1 MTRKKRFLYGL
12 IGVWFIGLITLL
24 SAHRHTSASSFEAQN
39 PDLMAGSKIFT
50 PTCSNGYCHGKDGS
64 GGSAP
69 SLRGKAFTTEF
80 LIRVIANGIPGTP
93 MPAFKN
99 AYSQKEIEQLA
110 AYVLWLSKTD
120 ASKPLPAL
128 PNKATDTNVE
138 VKLPANSDS
147 KGTKSPVEQKRL
159 ENAEIDGSII
169 IGDSQAGKQL
179 FFDAMDDRSCR
190 VCHSFQGRGG
200 KLASDLS
207 AISSK
212 SPRELL
218 QSIVAPGAIIAQ
230 NYSTIKLTTSD
241 GETIVGVKGEED
253 AESVRVYDTSSL
265 PPVLRTIQKANVAKI
280 EQMKHSVMPIDYASR
295 YTLKQLLDLIAFL
308 KSADKSQ
315 TTVSLKDLF

>member
-1 MTRKKRFLYGL
+1 MTRKKMFLYWL
-12 IGVWFIGLITLL
+12 IGAWIIGLITLL
-24 SAHRHTSASSFEAQN
+24 SAHRLTRASSFEVQN
-39 PDLMAGSKIFT
+39 PDLVAGNKLFT
-50 PTCSNGYCHGKDGS
+50 PTCSNGYCHGKDGT

-69 SLRGKAFTTEF
+69 SLRGKTFTTEF

-99 AYSQKEIEQLA
+99 AYSQKEIEQLT

-128 PNKATDTNVE
+128 PHTPSNGSAE
-138 VKLPANSDS
+138 LKLKVNPDS
-147 KGTKSPVEQKRL
+147 TIPSSPVERKGL
-159 ENAEIDGSII
+159 ENAETDGSII
-169 IGDSQAGKQL
+169 IGDSQAGRRL
-179 FFDAMDDRSCR
+179 FFDAMDERSCR

-207 AISSK
+207 TVSSK

-218 QSIVAPGAIIAQ
+218 QSIVAPGAAIAP
-230 NYSTIKLTTSD
+230 NYSTIKLTTTD
-241 GETIVGVKGEED
+241 GETIVGVKREED
-253 AESVRVYDTSSL
+253 SESVQVYDTSAL

-280 EQMKHSVMPIDYASR
+280 EALKRSVMPIDYSSR

-308 KSADKSQ
+308 KSADKLQ
-315 TTVSLKDLF
+315 TSVRLKDLF